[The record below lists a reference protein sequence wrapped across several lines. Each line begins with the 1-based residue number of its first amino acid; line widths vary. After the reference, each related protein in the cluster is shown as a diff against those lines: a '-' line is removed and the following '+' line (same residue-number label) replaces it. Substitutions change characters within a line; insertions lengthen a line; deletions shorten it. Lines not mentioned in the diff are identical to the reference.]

1 MMRSTCLGEMRNCRA
16 MTEGLT
22 PASNAAR
29 ISLRWP
35 AERLGGCLCALDLG
49 AAPRLDSG
57 AFGDRE
63 RFAAVVD
70 GRGRRRCA
78 SALTA
83 RNSVSRSVSSR
94 SVSEAGKSHGI
105 RNRVG
110 VLSPPE
116 SSGCETGFSA
126 TLSDENRS
134 SVRSVRRWRG
144 MASRI
149 SVLQHSRQYAASIA
163 LRHGARTNSILR
175 RPTTPTFCSIVG
187 YVHGRPVGLARR
199 TDRLANLRRVAQHEV
214 GGDRGDAVR
223 TTKRGF
229 EVDAFEVAELIP
241 EFPQDGDLRH
251 VRLHYIAPRG
261 RKRADMF

>member
-49 AAPRLDSG
+49 AAPRLDGG

-83 RNSVSRSVSSR
+83 RNSS
-94 SVSEAGKSHGI
+94 
-105 RNRVG
+105 
-110 VLSPPE
+110 L
-116 SSGCETGFSA
+116 
-126 TLSDENRS
+126 
-134 SVRSVRRWRG
+134 WR
-144 MASRI
+144 A
-149 SVLQHSRQYAASIA
+149 LAASPSNSRPR
-163 LRHGARTNSILR
+163 LYARWPIIS
-175 RPTTPTFCSIVG
+175 
-187 YVHGRPVGLARR
+187 
-199 TDRLANLRRVAQHEV
+199 RLSGSLNNGPAQ
-214 GGDRGDAVR
+214 
-223 TTKRGF
+223 
-229 EVDAFEVAELIP
+229 
-241 EFPQDGDLRH
+241 
-251 VRLHYIAPRG
+251 
-261 RKRADMF
+261 